1 MIGIIGAGASGMAAA
16 ITAARL
22 GAAVTV
28 LERGPRAGR
37 KLLATGNGRCNITN
51 AFASPG
57 QYASSSPK
65 TLEKMLANASPE
77 EIRQF
82 FDSLGL
88 PTREEEEGRVY
99 PRCNLAGA
107 VVDAL
112 RLSMA
117 ELGITLRPDCE
128 VSSVRREKRGF
139 GVSLISG
146 ESLFFD
152 RLIVAAGGQ
161 AAEKNG
167 GTGDGVNLLRALGH
181 RIEPV
186 GPALS
191 PLCTETEPIRAL
203 KGIRAG
209 CGLSAVS
216 GGRLLRREQ
225 GEILFTEFGLS
236 GIAAMQL
243 STPAARAKGPVAVVL
258 DFFPDQEESALRDYL
273 LNRREAFSRRPLP
286 EWLAGLLHR
295 RIAEALYRR
304 CGLSL
309 SKLSGSLTDAE
320 ISGLAACMKGF
331 SLRCTGVR
339 PLPFSQATAGGAALE
354 QFAPETMESLL
365 VAGLY
370 AAGEVLDAVGDC
382 GGFNLHWAWVTGITA
397 GRASAHH
404 E

>member
-51 AFASPG
+51 AFASFDR
-57 QYASSSPK
+57 YFSSSPK
-65 TLEKMLANASPE
+65 TLEKMLANAAPE
-77 EIRQF
+77 KILQF

-99 PRCNLAGA
+99 PRCNLASG
-107 VVDAL
+107 VVDSL

-117 ELGITLRPDCE
+117 ELGVDLRPD
-128 VSSVRREKRGF
+128 SAAASVQREKRGF
-139 GVSLISG
+139 CVSLISG

-152 RLIVAAGGQ
+152 RLIVAAGGK

-191 PLCTETEPIRAL
+191 PLCTETEPIRPL
-203 KGIRAG
+203 KGIRAD
-209 CGLSAVS
+209 CGLCALSD
-216 GGRLLRREQ
+216 GTLLRREL

-243 STPAARAKGPVAVVL
+243 STPVARAKGPVTIVL
-258 DFFPDQEESALRDYL
+258 DFFPDQEESALRGYL
-273 LNRREAFSRRPLP
+273 MNRREAFPKRPLP

-295 RIAEALYRR
+295 RIAEALYKR
-304 CGLSL
+304 CGLPL
-309 SKLSGSLTDAE
+309 SKLSGELADAE
-320 ISGLAACMKGF
+320 LLGLAASMKHF
-331 SLRCTGVR
+331 PLACTGVK
-339 PLPFSQATAGGAALE
+339 PLPFSQATAGGASLDE
-354 QFAPETMESLL
+354 FDPKTMESLL
-365 VAGLY
+365 VPGLY

-397 GRASAHH
+397 GRASACC

>member
-65 TLEKMLANASPE
+65 TLEKMLANASPK

-117 ELGITLRPDCE
+117 ELGVTLRPDCE

-167 GTGDGVNLLRALGH
+167 GTGDGVNLLRTLGH

-243 STPAARAKGPVAVVL
+243 STPAARAKGPVSVVL

-273 LNRREAFSRRPLP
+273 LNRREAFPRRPLP

-365 VAGLY
+365 VPGLC

-397 GRASAHH
+397 GHASAHC